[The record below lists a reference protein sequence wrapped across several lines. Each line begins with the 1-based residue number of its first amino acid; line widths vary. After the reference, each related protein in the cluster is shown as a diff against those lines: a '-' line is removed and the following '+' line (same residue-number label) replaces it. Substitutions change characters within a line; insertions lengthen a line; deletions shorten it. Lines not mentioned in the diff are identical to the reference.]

1 MSRNKF
7 YMGLLVSVIL
17 VIIFYASYNMLNI
30 GKEEV
35 HYSVSVIV
43 EDSSNGRWN
52 AFKEGLN
59 QGASD
64 NRIYLNVVSTGKFA
78 SLAEE
83 CSIISRELE
92 NGADGVIME
101 LCDSD
106 DRNED
111 IWRTVR
117 AEKVVLVETDVNSSQ
132 LFTTVMPDYYEMGRN
147 LAEAVFDAQN
157 VDPKTVK
164 IGIVAGNQKQM
175 SQQQCLGGFEDVVS
189 EKGAQVAWIMQNQ
202 KTESN
207 RVLEDN
213 QRQNP
218 VDILAAL
225 GNAETE
231 LAVDFL
237 LENQEL
243 ECGLYG
249 IGRSEKAVYYL
260 DKGLIQTLVVPNEY
274 FMGYQ
279 SVESL
284 AKKLD
289 SYAAS
294 VESTEVDFLT
304 VAKKDLYDEKN
315 GMILF
320 PTVR

>member
-1 MSRNKF
+1 MSRNKL
-7 YMGLLVSVIL
+7 YMGLLVSMIL
-17 VIIFYASYNMLNI
+17 VTIFYSSYNMLNI
-30 GKEEV
+30 GREEM

-43 EDSSNGRWN
+43 EDSSNDRWN
-52 AFKEGLN
+52 AFKEGMN
-59 QGASD
+59 QGAVE
-64 NRIYLNVVSTGKFA
+64 NQIYLNVVSTGKFA
-78 SLAEE
+78 SLEEE
-83 CSIISRELE
+83 CLIISRELE
-92 NGADGVIME
+92 NGADGVIVE

-106 DRNED
+106 DENGD
-111 IWRTVR
+111 IWMTVR
-117 AEKVVLVETDVNSSQ
+117 AEQVVLVETDVKSSQ
-132 LFTTVMPDYYEMGRN
+132 LFTTVMPDYYEMGRK
-147 LAEAVFDAQN
+147 LAEAVLDGQDA
-157 VDPKTVK
+157 DPNTVR

-175 SQQQCLGGFEDVVS
+175 SQQQCLDGFEDVVS
-189 EKGAQVAWIMQNQ
+189 ERGAQAAWTIQNQ
-202 KTESN
+202 GNEDS
-207 RVLEDN
+207 RVLEEC

-218 VDILAAL
+218 ANVLAAL
-225 GNAETE
+225 GNDETE

-237 LENQEL
+237 LANQEM

-260 DKGLIQTLVVPNEY
+260 DKGLIRTLVVPNEY

-289 SYAAS
+289 AYAAS
-294 VESTEVDFLT
+294 VESTKVDFLA
-304 VAKKDLYDEKN
+304 VAKEDLYDEEN